1 MSTGLRCPSCQ
12 HKFVP
17 PAPGA
22 DGMVPCPQCG
32 KRLKMPK
39 IADPSDPLVGKALA
53 GYQLLKRLGAG
64 AMAAVYEARSPSG
77 GATVALKILTAE
89 AAADEETVK
98 RFDREAALAKSL
110 DHPGLVGVIDHGTE
124 RNIHWMAMELV
135 DGTTLESVIDAKGAM
150 AAKDAVHLIVQI
162 GRALEYI
169 AGRGIIHRDVKPAN
183 ILLGHKGVAKLADL
197 GFAKDLSPKQST
209 TGLTMAGA
217 SMGSPA
223 YMAPEQVLDA
233 KSATASADVYG
244 LGASLYHALCGETP
258 FTGRNAYDVME
269 KVLKEP
275 HTPPRERN
283 PGLPAGFVAFLDWAL
298 HKKPEHR
305 PADAATFVRIL
316 EQVASAPD
324 DPSCIPGRAATAGG
338 KRGVMLT
345 VVIVALIAIAGIAAF
360 LLLQASK

>member
-1 MSTGLRCPSCQ
+1 
-12 HKFVP
+12 
-17 PAPGA
+17 
-22 DGMVPCPQCG
+22 
-32 KRLKMPK
+32 MPK
-39 IADPSDPLVGKALA
+39 VADPSDPLVGKALA

-77 GATVALKILTAE
+77 GVTVALKILTAE
-89 AAADEETVK
+89 AANDEETVK

-135 DGTTLESVIDAKGAM
+135 DGTTLESVIDSKGAM
-150 AAKDAVHLIVQI
+150 AAKDAVHIIIQI

-169 AGRGIIHRDVKPAN
+169 AGRGVIHRDVKPAN

-197 GFAKDLSPKQST
+197 GFAKDLTPKEST
-209 TGLTMAGA
+209 AGLTMAGA

-233 KSATASADVYG
+233 KNATASADVYG

-269 KVLKEP
+269 KVIKEP

-283 PGLPAGFVAFLDWAL
+283 PALPLGFAAFLDWSL
-298 HKKPEHR
+298 EKKPENR
-305 PADAATFVRIL
+305 PPDAGTFVRVL
-316 EQVASAPD
+316 EAVARTPN
-324 DPSCIPGRAATAGG
+324 DPSCIPGRATPKGG
-338 KRGVMLT
+338 KRGVML
-345 VVIVALIAIAGIAAF
+345 VVAIVLVITIAGVAAM